1 MLRKKIFWALV
12 CLMIATGCATRSIS
26 NSGYVGDGY
35 SAGGN
40 PFYRGE
46 LTEFDIVGAIAPDNV
61 SEQNIAAAFTASK
74 QPIRLIHGA
83 PLLVMQSGAI
93 TPDEQ
98 FLAEIASY
106 FADVPFSGV
115 PLEKKGEMTKQLRMT
130 AARGGIQSI
139 LCFWGVLET
148 AKVDNAGKV
157 LSWIPVAGRIVPDE
171 KQRMRIRLKAIL
183 LDAASGRWA
192 MLTPEPL
199 EETLRSAQISRE
211 QADQKQ
217 VESLKQKGYHALM
230 NLLVAK
236 YVTQPGD
243 SALARQRARD

>member
-1 MLRKKIFWALV
+1 M
-12 CLMIATGCATRSIS
+12 ATGCATRSIS
-26 NSGYVGDGY
+26 NSGYA
-35 SAGGN
+35 SAGYYASGN

-46 LTEFDIVGAIAPDNV
+46 LTEFDIVGEIAPEKV
-61 SEQNIAAAFTASK
+61 SEQDIVATFSAPK
-74 QPIRLIHGA
+74 QPILLTRGA
-83 PLLVMQSGAI
+83 PILVMQSGAI

-98 FLAEIASY
+98 FLTEIGSY
-106 FADVPFSGV
+106 FAAAPFSGV

-157 LSWIPVAGRIVPDE
+157 LSWIPIAGRIVPDE

-183 LDAASGRWA
+183 VDAPSGRWA
-192 MLTPEPL
+192 MLTPDPL
-199 EETLRSAQISRE
+199 EQSLRSAQINRE

-217 VESLKQKGYHALM
+217 VEALKRKGYEALV
-230 NLLVAK
+230 NLLLAK
-236 YVTQPGD
+236 H
-243 SALARQRARD
+243 S